1 MVLATDTMKARRM
14 AGQKMRTAIVLVGL
28 GLALGACATT
38 TTGSDDATGVAME
51 SNARPN
57 AIVDNT
63 AGVELPED
71 TLLVLFEPNSELA
84 VDQCNPK
91 IHFALRTAED
101 VILINANFEVVDQS
115 ITGSG
120 LALFDQDGSG
130 IAKNSTDLNLFDPYP
145 IACEKL
151 EIRVQDLSCRLEDE
165 QDSAPCPNPT
175 FEGTEMFA
183 SFRGLPDY

>member
-28 GLALGACATT
+28 GLALSACATT
-38 TTGSDDATGVAME
+38 TTGSDVSLSSETGT
-51 SNARPN
+51 NAQQSQ
-57 AIVDNT
+57 ALETEADG
-63 AGVELPED
+63 ALPEN
-71 TLLVLFEPNSELA
+71 TLRVRFEPNSELA

-130 IAKNSTDLNLFDPYP
+130 IANNSTDLNLFDPYP
-145 IACEKL
+145 VACEKL
-151 EIRVQDLSCRLEDE
+151 QIRVQDLSCRLEDE